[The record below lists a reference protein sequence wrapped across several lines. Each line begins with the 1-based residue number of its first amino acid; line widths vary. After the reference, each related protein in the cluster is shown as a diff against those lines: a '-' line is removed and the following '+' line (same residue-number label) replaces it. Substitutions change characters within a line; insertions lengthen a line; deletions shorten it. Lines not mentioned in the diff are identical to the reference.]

1 MLIIMSLN
9 KKKEQIN
16 DLIKKMKQEG
26 KPVDWATVV
35 LC

>member
-1 MLIIMSLN
+1 MNTVN
-9 KKKEQIN
+9 KKKEQIKA
-16 DLIKKMKQEG
+16 LVEKMKQEG